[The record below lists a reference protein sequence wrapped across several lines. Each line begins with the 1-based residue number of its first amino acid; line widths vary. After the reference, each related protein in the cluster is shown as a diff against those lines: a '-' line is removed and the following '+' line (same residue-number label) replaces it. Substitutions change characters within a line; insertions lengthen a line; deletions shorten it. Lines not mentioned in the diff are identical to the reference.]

1 MNFRVGRPRPD
12 VVVVEFSE
20 DMYVVSTIPVV
31 SETGFVRHVVF
42 KQVPKDFDHPNPVR
56 FYREVLADL
65 GLSSGVVFLT
75 AASLDKFRFMHL
87 SDVRAAIFATI
98 ALEPPTCLEVEP
110 YKPLTVGTMNIA
122 VALWQPLS
130 LSALVDLVKTVAEAK
145 ALASSEALLRCV
157 SRSPGTV
164 TDAIVVLKPA
174 GNGEE
179 ILFAGMSTTLGNAV
193 AKAVHS
199 IIVSEA
205 MSRSPSEMLRN
216 ALGLSIDDIVRA
228 FEELYSKY
236 PIPGAPVEKAS
247 EATRRILGRLLR
259 DPNVWSFIVAA
270 RELDLHGRWGTIPGL
285 SADEFRSDSVRIVA
299 DEAFGIALSLYLAGL
314 KGLFSMYWVE
324 RLKKSG
330 EIRFGE
336 AEMFEDDVV
345 SALLGSLY
353 TLVFDELTGEQR

>member
-1 MNFRVGRPRPD
+1 MDFRVGRLRPD
-12 VVVVEFSE
+12 VVVVEFGE
-20 DMYVVSTIPVV
+20 DMHVVSTVPVV
-31 SETGFVRHVVF
+31 SRTGFVRHVVF
-42 KQVPKDFDHPNPVR
+42 KQVPKDFNHPNVVE

-65 GLSSGVVFLT
+65 GLSNGVVFLT
-75 AASLDKFRFMHL
+75 AASLDKFRFVHL
-87 SDVRAAIFATI
+87 SDVRAAIFATT

-110 YKPLTVGTMNIA
+110 YEPLAVGTINIA

-164 TDAIVVLKPA
+164 TDAVAVLKPA

-199 IIVSEA
+199 IVAAEA
-205 MSRSPSEMLRN
+205 MSRGPSELLRN
-216 ALGLSIDDIVRA
+216 ALGLSIDDVVRV

-236 PIPGAPVEKAS
+236 PIPGAPIWKAS
-247 EATRRILGRLLR
+247 DVARHILGRLLN

-299 DEAFGIALSLYLAGL
+299 DEALGIALSLYLAGL

-330 EIRFGE
+330 ELRFRE

-353 TLVFDELTGEQR
+353 TLVFEELTGEQR